1 MIIYFVNIKYFDA
14 FFTYNYS
21 IALTKLDILDVLP
34 EIKVGV
40 AYRLNG
46 KELNHFPTSTAEL
59 GAVEVD
65 YITLPGWMTSTES
78 VRTFDDLPEN
88 ARKYVELI
96 EDKLGLPGKYNIVYN
111 FCYWNETYDLFF
123 ICSSMDRSR
132 QR

>member
-1 MIIYFVNIKYFDA
+1 MAIQRMSFKLLARSIPKSYN
-14 FFTYNYS
+14 TYSNNR

-65 YITLPGWMTSTES
+65 YVTLPGWMTSTEG

-96 EDKLGLPGKYNIVYN
+96 EDKLGLPGMYSFVLINSSSVAN
-111 FCYWNETYDLFF
+111 F
-123 ICSSMDRSR
+123 
-132 QR
+132 